1 MKPRNKLERE
11 VVELSAKLPIISQH
25 QEKWAKERLIRIEE
39 AYNRSSRITV
49 SSFLVI
55 TTYKGWQ
62 VIRYYMMYTKV
73 AYHKA
78 IKTWFVEC
86 FQHWLKDGKYVFLSK
101 PRAMGYINDAFIP
114 FSEMTIKRDYC
125 SYLGDPRDVCG
136 WSGVY
141 YARLQPKYKYI
152 LQNRKD
158 IDVDVL
164 LRTVNASPY
173 NETLLRKY
181 PKVWVESRT
190 KGFIY
195 DTEKTAAIKIAIRH
209 KYRTTPEWYDMIDN
223 LAYLKKDLHN
233 PAFVC
238 PANLHEAHDKWMAA
252 AQKKRERMSD
262 KMTKLRQIAEEKA
275 ELRRLEEAE
284 KYNEKLRNEAKSLS
298 ALYIKKR
305 ERYFD
310 IDITDGII
318 HIQVLK
324 SVDEFF
330 EEGKEMCHCVFSNR
344 YYDINRKPN
353 CLILS
358 ARINGKRTETIEVDL
373 SSNLVIQCRGKH
385 NMDSKYHKQ
394 IMNLIDSNM
403 WQIKLLHEHHANAV

>member
-11 VVELSAKLPIISQH
+11 VVALSAKLPNISQH

-49 SSFLVI
+49 SSFLII

-62 VIRYYMMYTKV
+62 IIRYYMMYTKV

-86 FQHWLKDGKYVFLSK
+86 FQHWLKDGKYVFLAK

-114 FSEMTIKRDYC
+114 FAEMTIKRDYC

-141 YARLQPKYKYI
+141 YARLQCKYKYI
-152 LQNRKD
+152 LQDRKEID
-158 IDVDVL
+158 IDVL

-181 PKVWVESRT
+181 PTVWEESRR

-233 PAFVC
+233 PALVC
-238 PANLHEAHDKWMAA
+238 PANLHESHDKWMAA

-262 KMTKLRQIAEEKA
+262 KMAKLRQIAEEKA
-275 ELRRLEEAE
+275 ELRRLEDAE
-284 KYNEKLRNEAKSLS
+284 KYDEKLRNEAKSLS

-305 ERYFD
+305 KRYFD

-324 SVDEFF
+324 SVEDFY

-344 YYDINRKPN
+344 YYDVCKKPM

-358 ARINGKRTETIEVDL
+358 AKINDVRIETIEIDL
-373 SSNLVIQCRGKH
+373 KTFSIVQSRGKH
-385 NMDSKYHKQ
+385 NQNSKFHDEIIKLLQ
-394 IMNLIDSNM
+394 NNM
-403 WQIKLLHEHHANAV
+403 WQIKNVNHNIANAV